1 MSGQCDIFL
10 PAKNFRDNVARVRCF
25 NNSLRCVKRSVC
37 CVNFLTVLTTG
48 YADAE
53 KVQLMVANQAVEDY
67 CFSKILMYVPDL
79 KSDTD
84 RLSDAIDLLRL
95 PVGQCLNDR
104 MFLQMC
110 IVTSFPQRTSVDRFK
125 LPEKIYLI

>member
-1 MSGQCDIFL
+1 MIIS
-10 PAKNFRDNVARVRCF
+10 
-25 NNSLRCVKRSVC
+25 
-37 CVNFLTVLTTG
+37 G

-84 RLSDAIDLLRL
+84 RLSDAIDLLRFEHSIL
-95 PVGQCLNDR
+95 RL
-104 MFLQMC
+104 
-110 IVTSFPQRTSVDRFK
+110 
-125 LPEKIYLI
+125 YLF

>member
-1 MSGQCDIFL
+1 MIIS
-10 PAKNFRDNVARVRCF
+10 
-25 NNSLRCVKRSVC
+25 
-37 CVNFLTVLTTG
+37 G

-84 RLSDAIDLLRL
+84 RLSDAIDLLRFERSL
-95 PVGQCLNDR
+95 DFEIIFILSLYLNICS
-104 MFLQMC
+104 LH
-110 IVTSFPQRTSVDRFK
+110 
-125 LPEKIYLI
+125 LLIIFQSIDYYPLLLISTGTDD